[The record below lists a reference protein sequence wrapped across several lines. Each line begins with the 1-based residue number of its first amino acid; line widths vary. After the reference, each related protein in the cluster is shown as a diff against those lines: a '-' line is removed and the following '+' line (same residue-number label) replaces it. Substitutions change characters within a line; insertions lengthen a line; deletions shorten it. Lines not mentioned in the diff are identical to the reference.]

1 MTRLTARLTI
11 AAALTGVAVLLTGC
25 TAAPAPTRTPKPVAS
40 STAAAINGLPAGV
53 HPAAIPTA
61 VPNTVEARKQVQLST
76 CTGSGTQWKAAGT
89 IKNTTDTKKDY
100 RITVFFTTPTATV
113 VDSAQTTVSL
123 DAGASGKWTAAKEFT
138 TGGKLLCVLRG
149 VG

>member
-1 MTRLTARLTI
+1 MIRLTARLTI
-11 AAALTGVAVLLTGC
+11 AVALTGVAVLLTGC
-25 TAAPAPTRTPKPVAS
+25 TAAPAPTHTPTAS
-40 STAAAINGLPAGV
+40 SSSSGPAINGLPAGV
-53 HPAAIPTA
+53 HPATIPTD

-76 CTGSGTQWKAAGT
+76 CAGSGTQWKAAGT

-113 VDSAQTTVSL
+113 IDSAQTTVSL
-123 DAGASGKWTAAKEFT
+123 GAGASGKWTAAKDFT